1 MKDKSKTPRVG
12 QKSRRRFTKTLA
24 AALVTA
30 PVTAASAVRA
40 QTTPAA
46 REPKAPPNPQTPPPP
61 AAAAA
66 TPPQTTP
73 PKPSP
78 VAEAYAGVA
87 RALYGKQ
94 LNEAEFARV
103 KRDLEG
109 NVRAAERLRASKLKN
124 SDEPDSIFSA

>member
-1 MKDKSKTPRVG
+1 MKDKKKTPRVG

-24 AALVTA
+24 AALVAA
-30 PVTAASAVRA
+30 PVAASAVGA

-46 REPKAPPNPQTPPPP
+46 REPKAPPNPQTTPTP
-61 AAAAA
+61 AAAATT
-66 TPPQTTP
+66 TPTPTP

-87 RALYGKQ
+87 RALYGGQ
-94 LNEAEFARV
+94 LSDEEFARI

-109 NVRAAERLRASKLKN
+109 NVRASERLRAFKLKN
-124 SDEPDSIFSA
+124 SEEPDFIFSA

>member
-1 MKDKSKTPRVG
+1 MPRVG

-24 AALVTA
+24 AALVAA
-30 PVTAASAVRA
+30 PVAASAVRA

-46 REPKAPPNPQTPPPP
+46 REPKAPPNPQTTPTP
-61 AAAAA
+61 AAAA
-66 TPPQTTP
+66 TPPQTPT

-87 RALYGKQ
+87 RALYGEQ
-94 LNEAEFARV
+94 LNEEEFARV

-124 SDEPDSIFSA
+124 SDEPDFIFNA